1 MQISNGNEVFSTI
14 YVLGHYRPGAA
25 DGLAEFNY
33 QNVKLLKDHF
43 NFQFIE
49 FDSNKE
55 QDHYTSYNSDSV
67 LIHSFGSK
75 NLPSYKLSLL
85 FKDWLKNRNF
95 SDSVFHLNHIYNLN
109 NYLVAR
115 LLYQA
120 RIPYLITPHDSYVY
134 CDAFRANK
142 TFFKRIYRDLFVHF
156 IDKYVLDHASI
167 IHALTV
173 QCEPCLR
180 LITATPV
187 KVVPNQVS
195 DMNLS
200 PDLSL
205 IKPQVCY
212 IGRSDIYQKGI
223 DRSLK
228 GLNFYKNS
236 ARDTPELV
244 FKIVGTADASSDI
257 LRRKLCEE
265 LDLEVGKDVIF
276 TGRVNEEERNR
287 ILKESKAYI
296 HLSRYE
302 GFGISVIQAL
312 SAYKPVIVSRQVPT
326 SDTIRAYKAGFVVD
340 TADEI
345 AEALSA
351 VFSMTDDEYTSM
363 ANNARLCYEENFNP
377 DVVGPQL
384 IALYKSAASISG

>member
-1 MQISNGNEVFSTI
+1 MHLSNCNNGYLTI

-43 NFQFIE
+43 DFQFIE
-49 FDSNKE
+49 FDRYEE
-55 QDHYTSYNSDSV
+55 QDHYSSCNSDSV

-85 FKDWLKNRNF
+85 FKNWLKNRNF
-95 SDSVFHLNHIYNLN
+95 SNSVFHLNHIYNLN

-134 CDAFRANK
+134 CKAFKADK
-142 TFFKRIYRDLFVHF
+142 FFIKRIYRDLFVHF
-156 IDKYVLDHASI
+156 IDKYVFDHASL
-167 IHALTV
+167 IHALTN

-180 LITATPV
+180 LLTDSPV

-195 DMNLS
+195 DMNL
-200 PDLSL
+200 PLDLSV
-205 IKPQVCY
+205 IKSQVCF

-228 GLNFYKNS
+228 GLNLYKKSLN
-236 ARDTPELV
+236 DTPGIV
-244 FKIVGTADASSDI
+244 FKIVGPADASSDI
-257 LRRKLCEE
+257 LRRKLCKE

-276 TGRVNEEERNR
+276 TGRVDEDERNR
-287 ILKESKAYI
+287 ILKESRAYI
-296 HLSRYE
+296 HLSRFE

-312 SAYKPVIVSRQVPT
+312 SAYKPVIVSSQVPT
-326 SDTIRAYKAGFVVD
+326 SDTIRAYKAGYVVE
-340 TADEI
+340 TADDI

-351 VFSMTDDEYTSM
+351 VFALTDEEYISM

-377 DVVGPQL
+377 RVVGPQL
-384 IALYKSAASISG
+384 IALYKSAASTSE